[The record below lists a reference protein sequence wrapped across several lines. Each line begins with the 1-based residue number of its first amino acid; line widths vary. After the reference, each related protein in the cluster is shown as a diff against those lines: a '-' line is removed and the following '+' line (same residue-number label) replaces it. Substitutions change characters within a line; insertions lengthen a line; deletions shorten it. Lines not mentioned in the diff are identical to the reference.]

1 MTAPAPVAKLAYITD
16 PGPDEILLNVQTEG
30 DEVFRQ
36 FRITRDQLFNINADS
51 ANILAG
57 RKDD

>member
-1 MTAPAPVAKLAYITD
+1 MTTSPHTAQLARIVHEPPAI
-16 PGPDEILLNVQTEG
+16 IFRVQTENG
-30 DEVFRQ
+30 ALLNFAL
-36 FRITRDQLFNINADS
+36 TRDQLFNINADS